1 VKGGVN
7 DMRQQDK
14 VIMWPVY
21 FDSMKTRSEGRRVSK
36 NLGVPSPK
44 ALEVK
49 EASDKAGLVSE
60 LVPDVGYPKAPWLKT
75 GMVLVR
81 KKGSKNQAIVMI
93 AGQLLKM
100 RSAAQPS

>member
-1 VKGGVN
+1 MN

-14 VIMWPVY
+14 VIVWPIY

-49 EASDKAGLVSE
+49 EASEKAGLASE
-60 LVPDVGYPKAPWLKT
+60 FVPSVGYPRTPWLKN
-75 GMVLVR
+75 GMVLVKR
-81 KKGSKNQAIVMI
+81 KGSKSQAIVSI

-100 RSAAQPS
+100 RRATQPS

>member
-1 VKGGVN
+1 
-7 DMRQQDK
+7 MRQQDK
-14 VIMWPVY
+14 VIVWPIY

-49 EASDKAGLVSE
+49 EASEKAGLASE
-60 LVPDVGYPKAPWLKT
+60 FVPVAGYSKTPWLKT

-81 KKGSKNQAIVMI
+81 KEGSKSQTIVSI

-100 RSAAQPS
+100 RRATQPS